1 MIHPDLF
8 SSNQI
13 SSIALL
19 IPGVLPGPLNVLP
32 AIFLAGAGTSMVVS
46 KAVNLVIFLGLL
58 YFLLRKPAREFFST
72 RLAEVRATL
81 QQAAKEKEA
90 ATAKMAELDARLS
103 RLDAELAEIKS
114 QAQREAIA
122 ERERLQAE
130 AQRDAEKIRATSHR
144 EIESAKQI
152 AMSDLREF
160 AATKAVDLAEQMIRR
175 ELKPEDDARLLAR
188 MGEEMSKV
196 S

>member
-1 MIHPDLF
+1 MINLNLF
-8 SSNQI
+8 SPDQLGSF
-13 SSIALL
+13 ALF
-19 IPGVLPGPLNVLP
+19 IPAFFNTVPVVLLFVEGNLM
-32 AIFLAGAGTSMVVS
+32 AVS
-46 KAVNLVIFLGLL
+46 KAVNLIIFLGLL
-58 YFLLRKPAREFFST
+58 YFLLRKPAREFFTT

-90 ATAKMAELDARLS
+90 ASAKMAELDARLS
-103 RLDAELAEIKS
+103 RLDTELADIKS
-114 QAQREAIA
+114 QAQREAAA

-130 AQRDAEKIRATSHR
+130 AQRDAEKIRVTAKR
-144 EIESAKQI
+144 EIESTKQI
-152 AMSDLREF
+152 AMSELREF

-175 ELKPEDDARLLAR
+175 ELKPEDDARLVAR